1 MTQDLAALGS
11 LLEGLIRIAGQLASE
26 VERVLRSALT
36 VIGLHG
42 TPQTALLVILILLL
56 LVSTFTFMAR
66 AVAIVVG
73 AFLVLMMLHMVAPD
87 MFRSGEPHVPP
98 HAVAG

>member
-1 MTQDLAALGS
+1 MTHDLAVLGS
-11 LLEGLIRIAGQLASE
+11 LLEGLIRIAGQMIGE

-42 TPQTALLVILILLL
+42 APQTTLLVILVLLL

-66 AVAIVVG
+66 IVAIVVG

-87 MFRSGEPHVPP
+87 MFRSGEPHVAQ
-98 HAVAG
+98 HAAG